1 MASSRSGTASER
13 PVRLG
18 TTALTPDPTIYAVS
32 SSLAEL
38 HMDDVGLETTWHDV
52 PIPQSLAEE
61 VWHGVRRKYWELPG
75 YRLPIAKM
83 RLA

>member
-1 MASSRSGTASER
+1 MVSSLSGMVS
-13 PVRLG
+13 VRQVRAYNSSL
-18 TTALTPDPTIYAVS
+18 TTDPTIYAVS

-38 HMDDVGLETTWHDV
+38 HLDDVGLEVTWHDV

-61 VWHGVRRKYWELPG
+61 VWRGVRRKYWELPG

-83 RLA
+83 RLM